1 MTQTT
6 SPLVGSHALIPTTDP
21 DDLARR
27 AECAAEDHPRATY
40 NPWHDATWCR
50 CGALVTAGNSAP
62 IPTPRKITPR
72 GKFDRPI

>member
-40 NPWHDATWCR
+40 NPWHD
-50 CGALVTAGNSAP
+50 TAGNSAP